1 MGIEGLQQE
10 LGEIRTQ
17 VPKTDVGLVGEVEIH
32 VIFVKAKINE
42 SLR

>member
-1 MGIEGLQQE
+1 MGIEGLQRE

-17 VPKTDVGLVGEVEIH
+17 VPRTDVGLVGEVEIH
-32 VIFVKAKINE
+32 VMIAEVKINE